1 MSASGLLSLL
11 VVWLAAIISPG
22 PDLVQI
28 IRVGSR
34 SRAAGIWCA
43 LGIMAGNTLWI
54 TGSLLGLSALVTR
67 YPQVLTALQLLG
79 GSYLLWMGIGAVRG
93 GLAARV
99 STATVPRQAA
109 SGITSDGP
117 VPDLPPAR
125 AFRLGV
131 TTNLANP
138 KAILFFGAVFAQFIR
153 PDMSGG
159 WAVLIA
165 VVLILTGIAWFAG
178 FALAVRA
185 MAARIVRNSA
195 VIDIVTGVIFIALA
209 VFMLW
214 EGVGGLIRAVQ

>member
-54 TGSLLGLSALVTR
+54 SGSLLGLSALVTR
-67 YPQVLTALQLLG
+67 YPQLLTALQLLG
-79 GSYLLWMGIGAVRG
+79 GSYLLWMGIGAVRS

-99 STATVPRQAA
+99 SRSHAPRPHAP
-109 SGITSDGP
+109 SGGK
-117 VPDLPPAR
+117 VPDLSVAR

-165 VVLILTGIAWFAG
+165 VILILTGIAWFTG

-185 MAARIVRNSA
+185 MAAKIVKNSA

-209 VFMLW
+209 AFMLW

>member
-54 TGSLLGLSALVTR
+54 SGSLLGLSALVTR
-67 YPQVLTALQLLG
+67 YPQLLTALQLLG
-79 GSYLLWMGIGAVRG
+79 GSYLLWMGIGAVRS

-99 STATVPRQAA
+99 SASTVPHKAT
-109 SGITSDGP
+109 SGAD

-165 VVLILTGIAWFAG
+165 VILILTGVAWFTG

-185 MAARIVRNSA
+185 MAAKIVKNSA

-209 VFMLW
+209 AFMLW